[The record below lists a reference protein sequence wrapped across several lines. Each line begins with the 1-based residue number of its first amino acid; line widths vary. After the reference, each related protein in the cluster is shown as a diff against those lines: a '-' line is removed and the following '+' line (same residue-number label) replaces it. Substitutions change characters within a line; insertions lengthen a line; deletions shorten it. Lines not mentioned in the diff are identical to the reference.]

1 MVFSSKYGAGHC
13 VTPPPHIICFS
24 NILPIN
30 PSYLNLDRWKLF
42 RIGNTSKKLI
52 PMSMSQANYL
62 MKDHAPFNREVSKN
76 SQKGLDIQLPESP
89 Y

>member
-42 RIGNTSKKLI
+42 RIGNTSNSNAS
-52 PMSMSQANYL
+52 MSMSQANYL